1 MLTYDVELRRIDA
14 HGSEARSKQASVTID
29 SDVRGRL
36 DAFNPAELLLAAVG
50 ACMMKNIERVAPM
63 IHLQFHSVRIVLHGE
78 RQDSP
83 PRLQSIRYRI
93 LVDTPENDER
103 LKLLHYNVQKYGTV
117 YNTVA
122 PGTNMSGTLERMP
135 QGAPA

>member
-1 MLTYDVELRRIDA
+1 MLTYDVQLQRIDA
-14 HGSEARSKQASVTID
+14 HGSEARTKQASLTID
-29 SDVRGRL
+29 SDVHGRF

-63 IHLQFHSVRIVLHGE
+63 IHLQFSGVHIELHGE

-83 PRLQSIRYRI
+83 PRMQSIRYRI
-93 LVDTPENDER
+93 MVDTAEDDER
-103 LKLLHYNVQKYGTV
+103 LKLLHYNVQKFGTV

-122 PGTNMSGTLERMP
+122 PGTQLSGTLERMSHST
-135 QGAPA
+135 AA